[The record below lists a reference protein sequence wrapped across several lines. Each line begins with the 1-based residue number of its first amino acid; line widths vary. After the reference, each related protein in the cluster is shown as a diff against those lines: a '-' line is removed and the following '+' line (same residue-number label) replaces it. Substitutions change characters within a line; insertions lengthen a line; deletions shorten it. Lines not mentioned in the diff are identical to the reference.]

1 MLVSFRSKLIAL
13 FIGLLTLV
21 QLGSAIAVLDS
32 MKRGNLEQG
41 IQTLQVASNVFE
53 LTLDERASQLITS
66 VRILASDFGFKQAVA
81 TRENDTIQS
90 VLNNHG
96 GRINADVSLLLSP
109 RGELL
114 TSTRDVI
121 EEKQFQSIILL
132 ARRSGRRSIVNI
144 VEIESRTYQMVFVP
158 VRAPNVIAWVGM
170 GFLLN
175 EALANKVKNVTNLD
189 ISFLNKNRSDMAQV
203 VSTLPEADRVP
214 LFSALTD
221 LDSLIKTPLFT
232 NDEAYLSNSVKL
244 NMDSQWAVLHLPFHP
259 WLENYQSARNQ
270 LITIFAIT
278 LSLAILSAWFAAKS
292 MVRPIQSLV
301 EFAKQIGR
309 GEKNKAPN
317 VNGEFGVLSGT
328 MIAMQNDI
336 VKREEELT
344 YRASHDLLTGLY
356 NRSAVEKYLS
366 EYLPRDTGS
375 LILINIR
382 HFKDI
387 NNMMGFENGD
397 LLLKLFAQRLSE
409 VSGECDQ
416 LARLGGD
423 EFLIIHPECFSED
436 EIKSLVDSCS
446 GQFHLSGSSI
456 NLQLSIGVLPFAY
469 TSNDV
474 NKVMRRIDIAT
485 NLAKETSN
493 GVAIYEMGQDES
505 HQRELTIIR
514 DLPEALETGQ
524 LFMVYQPKVNLSKR
538 QCIAS
543 EALIRWVHPA
553 LGFIPPDEFIRL
565 VEQSGNI
572 KVLTQWVIQKV
583 LEQQVIWREN
593 GIRMQVAINLSAH
606 DLQEKSLPSQIQALL
621 DKFELDASVLAL
633 EVTESAVMADTDTV
647 ICVLG
652 ELKKLGCKLSIDDFG
667 TGQSSLAYLRDLPVD
682 EVKIDRTFVKDID
695 TNKNDALIVSATVQL
710 SHGFGFTVTAE
721 GMENQV
727 GLGILESY
735 ECDTIQG
742 YYFSK
747 PLPALDFGKWVA
759 EFNTDSSKW
768 WGK

>member
-1 MLVSFRSKLIAL
+1 MFVSFRSKLIAL

-21 QLGSAIAVLDS
+21 QLGSAVAVLDS
-32 MKRGNLEQG
+32 MKQGNLEQG
-41 IQTLQVASNVFE
+41 IQTLKVASNVFK
-53 LTLDERASQLITS
+53 LTLDDRASQLITS

-114 TSTRDVI
+114 TSTKDVI
-121 EEKQFQSIILL
+121 EEKQFQDLILL

-144 VEIESRTYQMVFVP
+144 VGIESQTYQMVFVP
-158 VRAPNVIAWVGM
+158 VRAPNVVAWVGM

-175 EALANKVKNVTNLD
+175 EALANQVKSVTNLD
-189 ISFLNKNRSDMAQV
+189 ISFLDTDKITSENV
-203 VSTLPEADRVP
+203 VSTLPVEDQNT
-214 LFSALTD
+214 LFS
-221 LDSLIKTPLFT
+221 SLSDFESLVTAPLFT

-244 NMDSQWAVLHLPFHP
+244 NAENQWAVLHLPFHP
-259 WLENYQSARNQ
+259 WLENYRNARNQ
-270 LITIFAIT
+270 LISIFAIT
-278 LSLAILSAWFAAKS
+278 LSLAILSAWFAARS
-292 MVRPIQSLV
+292 MVKPIQSLV
-301 EFAKQIGR
+301 NFAKQIGR
-309 GEKNKAPN
+309 GEKNTPPD

-328 MIAMQNDI
+328 MTAMQDDI
-336 VKREEELT
+336 MKREEELT

-356 NRSAVEKYLS
+356 NRSAVEKYLA
-366 EYLPRDTGS
+366 EYLPRDKGS

-397 LLLKLFAQRLSE
+397 LLLKMFAQRLSD
-409 VSGECDQ
+409 VSGECDR

-423 EFLIIHPECFSED
+423 EFLIIHSERFSEE
-436 EIKSLVDSCS
+436 EIKTLIDACS
-446 GQFHLSGSSI
+446 DQFHLSGSSI
-456 NLQLSIGVLPFAY
+456 NLQLSVGVLPFVY

-485 NLAKETSN
+485 NLAKENSN
-493 GVAIYEMGQDES
+493 GIAIYEMGQDES

-524 LFMVYQPKVNLSKR
+524 LFMVYQPKVNVSQR

-543 EALIRWVHPA
+543 EALIRWVHPT

-583 LEQQVIWREN
+583 LEQQVIWQEN
-593 GIRMQVAINLSAH
+593 NIKMQVAINLSAH
-606 DLQEKSLPSQIQALL
+606 DLQEESLPKQIQALL
-621 DKFELDASVLAL
+621 DKFGLDASVLAL
-633 EVTESAVMADTDTV
+633 EVTESAVMADTETV
-647 ICVLG
+647 IRVLG

-727 GLGILESY
+727 GLNILESY

-747 PLPALDFGKWVA
+747 PLGAADFGEWVT
-759 EFNTDSSKW
+759 EFNTDNSKW
-768 WGK
+768 WDE